1 MTTTL
6 RLVLLL
12 ALGTASVT
20 RADDPAQRGSFGV
33 RSCRV
38 EARVGEKQ
46 QASFLEVRYPDAPGP
61 RPIVVICHGWAA
73 HARKFVP
80 LAEHLAS
87 RGFVAACFEQPDAWG
102 SSTPRWARQLKDGIA
117 ALEAASRSPASPLAG
132 RLDWSRL
139 ALLGHSYG
147 AAASVVVASEDPR
160 VRAVVALSPVN
171 QSHRALLLERGAR
184 LTMPLLII
192 SGQLDWIAT
201 RRYTQALY
209 EAATSAPRRQFLHV
223 AWAGHDLHVGG
234 GSKAELSRRY
244 STAWLERALLGA
256 PPSALT
262 DGSQPRRDLAE
273 KRLVRA
279 LIFPAVSSGLTASIP

>member
-6 RLVLLL
+6 RSLLLL
-12 ALGTASVT
+12 ALCTASVT
-20 RADDPAQRGSFGV
+20 RADDPAQRGPFAV
-33 RSCRV
+33 RSARV
-38 EARVGEKQ
+38 ECRVGEQ
-46 QASFLEVRYPDAPGP
+46 QKASFLEVRLPDAPGP
-61 RPIVVICHGWAA
+61 RPVVVICHGWAA
-73 HARKFVP
+73 HAKKFVP

-102 SSTPRWARQLKDGIA
+102 SSTPRWARQLRDGIA
-117 ALEAASRSPASPLAG
+117 ALEAAPGLAG

-139 ALLGHSYG
+139 ALVGHSYG

-184 LTMPLLII
+184 LTMPLLVI
-192 SGQLDWIAT
+192 SGQFDWIAT

-209 EAATSAPRRQFLHV
+209 EAATSSPRRQFLHV

-234 GSKAELSRRY
+234 GDKAELSRRY

-256 PPSALT
+256 PPSSLT
-262 DGSQPRRDLAE
+262 SGSQPLRDLKE

-279 LIFPAVSSGLTASIP
+279 LIFPAVSSGLTSSVP

>member
-1 MTTTL
+1 MTTAL

-20 RADDPAQRGSFGV
+20 RADDPAQRGSFAV
-33 RSCRV
+33 RSHRV
-38 EARVGEKQ
+38 ECRVGEQ
-46 QASFLEVRYPDAPGP
+46 QEASFLEVRLPDAPGP
-61 RPIVVICHGWAA
+61 WPVVVICHGWAA
-73 HARKFVP
+73 HAKKFVP

-87 RGFVAACFEQPDAWG
+87 RGFVTACFEQPDAWG

-117 ALEAASRSPASPLAG
+117 ALEAAPALAG

-139 ALLGHSYG
+139 ALVGHSYG

-171 QSHRALLLERGAR
+171 QPHRALLLERGAR
-184 LTMPLLII
+184 LTMPLLVI

-209 EAATSAPRRQFLHV
+209 EAATRAPRRQFLHV

-244 STAWLERALLGA
+244 TTAWLERALLGA
-256 PPSALT
+256 APSPLT
-262 DGSQPRRDLAE
+262 SGAQPLRDLKE

-279 LIFPAVSSGLTASIP
+279 LISPAVSSGLTASIP